1 MGSVLFLVVFSLGVD
16 WPQFRG
22 PNARGVAEETNLPTR
37 FGAEENVV
45 FRTELPTGPSSPS
58 IGADRI
64 FLTAF
69 ENEELLTFAL
79 DRETGR
85 VLWRRGIPRPRS
97 QELHENNH
105 PASPTPATDGENAF
119 VFFADF
125 GLLAYGRDGEE
136 LWRLPLGPFHNPFGH
151 GASPILAG
159 DLVLQVCDQ
168 DTGSFLVA
176 VEKGTGRIRWK
187 TERPHAQ
194 RGYATPVL
202 HQPEDGGLQA
212 LVIGSYQLDA
222 YDVATGAHVWWLR
235 GLPWQIKPTPVVT
248 ENSVYFVTSSGESDP
263 GEQEIVPPFAEALE
277 KLDADGDGRLSKRE
291 VADPRAVARFDEY
304 LDLDDSGFLEER
316 DWDQFRLRRQGMNA
330 LWAYRL
336 GGEGDRTE
344 RNFLWKS
351 SRTLPNVPSPLY
363 YRGVLYT
370 LKEGGIFTS
379 FDPETGEIRKQGR
392 LSGAPGAYFS
402 SPVASDGKIYA
413 VSEEGKV
420 AVIRAGAEWELLS
433 VNALDDGTKATPAIA
448 GGTIYLRTYSALY
461 AFRAPE

>member
-1 MGSVLFLVVFSLGVD
+1 MVSVLFLVVFSLGAD

-22 PNARGVAEETNLPTR
+22 ANARGVAEEANLPTR
-37 FGAEENVV
+37 FGPEENVV
-45 FRTELPTGPSSPS
+45 FRTALPSGPSSPS
-58 IGADRI
+58 IGGDKV
-64 FLTAF
+64 FLTGF
-69 ENEELLTFAL
+69 ENEKLLTFAL
-79 DRETGR
+79 DRASGR
-85 VLWRRGIPRPRS
+85 ILWRREISRPRS
-97 QELHENNH
+97 QELQENNH
-105 PASPTPATDGENAF
+105 PASPTPATDGENVF

-125 GLLAYGRDGEE
+125 GLLAYGADGSE

-151 GASPILAG
+151 GASPILAN

-168 DTGSFLVA
+168 DTGSFLIA
-176 VEKGTGRIRWK
+176 VEKRTGRTRWK

-202 HQPEDGGLQA
+202 HQPGEGGLQA
-212 LVIGSYQLDA
+212 LVVGSYQLDA
-222 YDVATGAHVWWLR
+222 YDVSTGAHLWWIR

-248 ENSVYFVTSSGESDP
+248 EDAIYFVTSSGESDP
-263 GEQEIVPPFAEALE
+263 GEQEIVPPFADALE
-277 KLDADGDGRLSKRE
+277 KLDSNRDGRLGKDE
-291 VADPRAVARFDEY
+291 VVDPRAIARFDEY
-304 LDLDDSGFLEER
+304 LDLDDSGYLEER

-336 GGEGDRTE
+336 GGEGDATE

-351 SRTLPNVPSPLY
+351 SRALPNVPSPLH
-363 YRGVLYT
+363 YRGILYT

-379 FDPETGEIRKQGR
+379 FDPESGEMLKQGR

-420 AVIRAGAEWELLS
+420 AVIQAGAQWELLE
-433 VNALDDGTKATPAIA
+433 VNVLDDGTKATPAISDE
-448 GGTIYLRTYSALY
+448 TIYLRTYSALY
-461 AFRAPE
+461 AFRAP